1 MEEIIQF
8 IANVGFPCF
17 MATYVVMR
25 TEPTIKQLIE
35 AVTKITTIVSK
46 YHDE

>member
-1 MEEIIQF
+1 MEEIIQV

-25 TEPTIKQLIE
+25 IEPTIKQLTE
-35 AVTKITTIVSK
+35 AVTKMTTIVSK
-46 YHDE
+46 YHNE